1 MMIFYQNKLFLKI
14 ISGIPSECL
23 KDLIK
28 IQHNIL
34 LSLIWVQTV
43 CNGYEQMTKLACR
56 IYSKEISMFNF
67 SLEIVFTV
75 TLPVRTNAWLKL
87 LTEPV
92 RFPNKKMYA
101 YPT

>member
-1 MMIFYQNKLFLKI
+1 
-14 ISGIPSECL
+14 
-23 KDLIK
+23 
-28 IQHNIL
+28 
-34 LSLIWVQTV
+34 
-43 CNGYEQMTKLACR
+43 
-56 IYSKEISMFNF
+56 MFNF